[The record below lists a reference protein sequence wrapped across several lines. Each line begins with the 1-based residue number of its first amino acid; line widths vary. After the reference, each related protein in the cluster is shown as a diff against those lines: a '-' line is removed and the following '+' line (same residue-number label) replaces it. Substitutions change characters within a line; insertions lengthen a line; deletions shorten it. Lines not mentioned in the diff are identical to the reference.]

1 MAAVQNARE
10 DLVDLDGRKTQS
22 IQAQIDNHP
31 LGQVARQPWH
41 ASDQGDGEYGD
52 CSAHKV
58 FRWFRVVPRLGSE
71 VNLTLANHQL
81 NGEII
86 E

>member
-31 LGQVARQPWH
+31 LGQVAAQSGQKGR
-41 ASDQGDGEYGD
+41 EYGNRCKHD
-52 CSAHKV
+52 A